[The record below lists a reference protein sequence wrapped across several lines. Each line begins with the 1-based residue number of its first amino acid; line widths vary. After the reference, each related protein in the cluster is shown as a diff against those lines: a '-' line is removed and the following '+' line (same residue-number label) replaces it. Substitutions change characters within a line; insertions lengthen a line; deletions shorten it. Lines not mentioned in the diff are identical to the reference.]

1 MKWFSSSAIN
11 AAVNLRAPA
20 YWALMAIMFS
30 GCTTVTYGG
39 PRRPS
44 NRIAVLSTFGGVKV
58 VRLDGQPMK
67 SGSLE
72 KYEVL
77 PGRHSIEL
85 VGYKTEQKLFA
96 TVTRQSKPIEACFI
110 ADPGHAYQAT
120 TSHDDEGVWQREIRD
135 EEGDQDISFDCSDR
149 PAVPHN

>member
-1 MKWFSSSAIN
+1 
-11 AAVNLRAPA
+11 
-20 YWALMAIMFS
+20 
-30 GCTTVTYGG
+30 
-39 PRRPS
+39 
-44 NRIAVLSTFGGVKV
+44 
-58 VRLDGQPMK
+58 MK

-85 VGYKTEQKLFA
+85 VGYKTESKLFA
-96 TVTRQSKPIEACFI
+96 TVIRMSKPIEACFI

-120 TSHDDEGVWQREIRD
+120 TSSDEEGVWQREIRD

-149 PAVPHN
+149 PAVPHS